1 MRRRIT
7 VDVRTSLA
15 TAIVV
20 SVALA
25 CVGAATAA
33 DIGANDDTGKYA
45 PDGGAVFFAEMAAR
59 GLKETV
65 LTTRFKPSSPTVIPD
80 EEALDKAVPTAV
92 EAGLRVSLAVY
103 PYPPSQ
109 LARAPRAVPD
119 FAAFVAR
126 LARRYPDVKRF
137 VVLNEPNQPAFMR
150 PQFDADGAIVSAAT
164 AGRFLAAAYDALKAV
179 DPGIAV
185 IGLGLSPR
193 GNDDPNA
200 PANISTSPVRFLQA
214 LGQWY
219 RASGRRAPL
228 MDGLSFHPYPN
239 RATDPLDRGY
249 AWPNAGF
256 ANLGRIKQALW
267 DAFHGTRQRTTRN
280 GLKLYL
286 DEVGWQVDTSTRDG
300 YTGVENV
307 PVTSETRQA
316 AIYGELVSQ
325 ALCDKDIAEVN
336 IFGFYDNSM
345 RDSGFQAGLNRVDG
359 SPRLSAATVEQVI
372 ADGPFACSPR
382 TKWRPTTAVV
392 GAQRPELT
400 VRKIATMVGVAADEG
415 ADVVACLLP
424 GRVTAA
430 RALSTVRTRRASSP
444 GCVGGKALP
453 LRPAELRLLR
463 PPSGHP
469 TTLAV
474 RLSAEANTAR
484 TSVFS
489 RPFR

>member
-150 PQFDADGAIVSAAT
+150 PQFDADGAIVSAADRGT
-164 AGRFLAAAYDALKAV
+164 VPGGGVRRAQGGRSRHRRDRPRALAA
-179 DPGIAV
+179 
-185 IGLGLSPR
+185 R
-193 GNDDPNA
+193 
-200 PANISTSPVRFLQA
+200 
-214 LGQWY
+214 
-219 RASGRRAPL
+219 
-228 MDGLSFHPYPN
+228 
-239 RATDPLDRGY
+239 
-249 AWPNAGF
+249 
-256 ANLGRIKQALW
+256 
-267 DAFHGTRQRTTRN
+267 
-280 GLKLYL
+280 
-286 DEVGWQVDTSTRDG
+286 
-300 YTGVENV
+300 
-307 PVTSETRQA
+307 
-316 AIYGELVSQ
+316 
-325 ALCDKDIAEVN
+325 
-336 IFGFYDNSM
+336 
-345 RDSGFQAGLNRVDG
+345 
-359 SPRLSAATVEQVI
+359 
-372 ADGPFACSPR
+372 
-382 TKWRPTTAVV
+382 
-392 GAQRPELT
+392 
-400 VRKIATMVGVAADEG
+400 
-415 ADVVACLLP
+415 
-424 GRVTAA
+424 
-430 RALSTVRTRRASSP
+430 
-444 GCVGGKALP
+444 
-453 LRPAELRLLR
+453 
-463 PPSGHP
+463 
-469 TTLAV
+469 
-474 RLSAEANTAR
+474 
-484 TSVFS
+484 
-489 RPFR
+489 